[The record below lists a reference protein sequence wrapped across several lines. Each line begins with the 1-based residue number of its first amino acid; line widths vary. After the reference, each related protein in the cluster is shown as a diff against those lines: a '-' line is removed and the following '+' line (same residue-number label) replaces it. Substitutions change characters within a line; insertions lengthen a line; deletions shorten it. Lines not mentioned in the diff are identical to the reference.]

1 MKLANNI
8 RLSVFVKPEDDE
20 AAVKKHMLALFPFDL
35 EEEKIV
41 LKRSRASG
49 FNQREII
56 ILEVDLEKERHT
68 NAFIDFF
75 KSRLNEQQKSM
86 VVKQEDRLDE
96 ECNFFIRLD
105 KEKLM
110 NGECWITDSGD
121 CYHIKIS
128 VAAFPKKKERAKQ
141 VVEQIF
147 S

>member
-1 MKLANNI
+1 
-8 RLSVFVKPEDDE
+8 
-20 AAVKKHMLALFPFDL
+20 
-35 EEEKIV
+35 
-41 LKRSRASG
+41 
-49 FNQREII
+49 
-56 ILEVDLEKERHT
+56 
-68 NAFIDFF
+68 
-75 KSRLNEQQKSM
+75 M